1 MYQFLVDPDGS
12 TAPGE
17 YWSTL
22 WAQILSKALVKE
34 SQVFKT
40 IAESA
45 PHGAPQSS
53 LDADARLHDWEKML
67 PPASKVM
74 KGRSLV
80 KDTSAVPAVTVT
92 PTGPAATEGPSQIKN
107 EEVPEHASGGSME
120 IAPDMLTFNNV
131 YDVNN
136 ETSAIDILAVGL
148 EIQNYLFRK
157 AAVREP

>member
-1 MYQFLVDPDGS
+1 MKYICQVESMYQFLVDPDGS

-92 PTGPAATEGPSQIKN
+92 PTGPAAAEGRARSK
-107 EEVPEHASGGSME
+107 
-120 IAPDMLTFNNV
+120 TKRC
-131 YDVNN
+131 
-136 ETSAIDILAVGL
+136 
-148 EIQNYLFRK
+148 QNMPVVDQWRLHQTC
-157 AAVREP
+157 